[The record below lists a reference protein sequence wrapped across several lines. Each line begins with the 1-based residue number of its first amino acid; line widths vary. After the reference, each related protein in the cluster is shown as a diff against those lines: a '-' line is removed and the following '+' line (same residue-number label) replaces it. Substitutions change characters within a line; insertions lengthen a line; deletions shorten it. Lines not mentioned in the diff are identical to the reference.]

1 MKNLGLRKEDKVEEV
16 DGVDGVEE
24 GLTEYEIVKA
34 RLESK
39 ARARLEEETRA
50 AGERCHEGGSLREMV
65 MM

>member
-1 MKNLGLRKEDKVEEV
+1 MKNLGLRKEDKVEE
-16 DGVDGVEE
+16 VDGVEE

-39 ARARLEEETRA
+39 AKARLEEGTRA